1 MTRLILLPLLLLPI
15 LLSACR
21 SFPSLPPAPTFTPP
35 PTPPIIASPIIVS
48 NAEGTPISQQPGF
61 VEWVLLSGVDEH
73 GLTAEHTLTLLADA
87 DPQAAALTEI
97 HTGHPVIVLEI
108 RHVGPQGLQRFY
120 LVETLE
126 DITGWISDYYVRR
139 QAYLFNHDGTTVSIY
154 DMPQGAQI
162 AQLANVT
169 PITLRQ
175 PQDLT
180 WWQVSTLDGN
190 LLGWVESRF
199 VKESPEEEFL
209 MGDDHEHPCEDCPYF
224 LP

>member
-1 MTRLILLPLLLLPI
+1 MQIKIFSQFLILFLLMT
-15 LLSACR
+15 ACSGR
-21 SFPSLPPAPTFTPP
+21 NVPAPTFTPP
-35 PTPPIIASPIIVS
+35 PTPPIVASPITVS

-73 GLTAEHTLTLLADA
+73 GLTAEHSLTLLADA
-87 DPQAAALTEI
+87 DPNAPEVSQI

-108 RHVGPQGLQRFY
+108 RQAGPQGLQRFY
-120 LVETLE
+120 HVQTLE
-126 DITGWISDYYVRR
+126 GITGWISDYYVRR
-139 QAYLFNHDGTTVSIY
+139 QAYLFNHEGTTVSIY
-154 DMPQGAQI
+154 DKPQGAQI

-175 PQDLT
+175 PQELA

-190 LLGWVESRF
+190 VLGWVESRF

-209 MGDDHEHPCEDCPYF
+209 LGEDHEHPCEDCPYF